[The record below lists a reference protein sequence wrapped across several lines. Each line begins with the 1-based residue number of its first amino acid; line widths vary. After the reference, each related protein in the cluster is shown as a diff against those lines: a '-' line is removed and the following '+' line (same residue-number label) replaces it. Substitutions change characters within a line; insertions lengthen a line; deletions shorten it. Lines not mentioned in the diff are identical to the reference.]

1 MGRVC
6 LSTTY
11 GYCDAEVHNRARVS
25 FDRRGVQ
32 CMQFER
38 TTGTSAVISQRL
50 TLEAGA
56 IPSSRCVRLL
66 AMDVAPA
73 VLPVCDIAA
82 PAFHDD
88 IADRGVACHG
98 LPCSGQRPPNM
109 LNTLSHVAA
118 IMPRIFKDGFMPSLT
133 PSVRACDR
141 HVPYATPH
149 RHRHTPC
156 THFKTCRASARCP
169 HQCESRV

>member
-1 MGRVC
+1 MGSRLRWHRTQWVVC
-6 LSTTY
+6 AYRQRMVIAMPRCTTVP
-11 GYCDAEVHNRARVS
+11 GCPSIDVGSRCAVFACAK
-25 FDRRGVQ
+25 GVQ

-66 AMDVAPA
+66 AMDGVPA
-73 VLPVCDIAA
+73 VLPICDIAA

-118 IMPRIFKDGFMPSLT
+118 IMPRIFKGGFMPSLT
-133 PSVRACDR
+133 PSVRAT
-141 HVPYATPH
+141 AM
-149 RHRHTPC
+149 
-156 THFKTCRASARCP
+156 CRT
-169 HQCESRV
+169 